1 MVKLIVGV
9 LGLQGDFRE
18 HLWAL
23 QKLQVEAIVV
33 KTVEDLRKVK
43 GLIIPGGES
52 TTIGRLARMTG
63 IADELK
69 KRVSEG
75 MPVYGTCAGMIL
87 LAKKIANYPTQYS
100 FSLMDITVERN
111 AYGRQVESFEA
122 ALDIPAIGGTF
133 KAIFI
138 RAPKI
143 VECGKDVQILATY
156 DGSPV
161 LVQQDNLL
169 AGSFHPELGEDLRIH
184 QYFLRMVGVKYAS
197 VC

>member
-1 MVKLIVGV
+1 MIVGV

>member
-1 MVKLIVGV
+1 MVKLVVGV

-23 QKLQVEAIVV
+23 QKLHAEAIIV
-33 KTVEDLRKVK
+33 KTVDDLKRVR

-52 TTIGRLARMTG
+52 TTIGRLARITG

-69 KRVSEG
+69 KRVLEG

-87 LAKKIANYPTQYS
+87 LAKKIANYPDQYS
-100 FSLMDITVERN
+100 FGLMDITVERN
-111 AYGRQVESFEA
+111 AYGRQVESFEVY
-122 ALDIPAIGGTF
+122 LDIKSIGDGF

-143 VECGKDVQILATY
+143 VEWGEKVEVLASY
-156 DGSPV
+156 EGSPV
-161 LVQQDNLL
+161 LVQQENLL
-169 AGSFHPELGEDLRIH
+169 AGSFHPELGNDLRVH
-184 QYFLRMVGVKYAS
+184 EYFLRMAGVKYAG
-197 VC
+197 VY

>member
-1 MVKLIVGV
+1 MIIGV

-33 KTVEDLRKVK
+33 KTVEDLKKVK

-100 FSLMDITVERN
+100 FNLMDITVERN

-122 ALDIPAIGGTF
+122 ALEIPAIGGTF

-143 VECGKDVQILATY
+143 VECGKNVQILATY

-161 LVQQDNLL
+161 LVQQNNLL

-184 QYFLRMVGVKYAS
+184 QYFIRMVGVKYAS

>member
-33 KTVEDLRKVK
+33 KTVEDLKRVK

-52 TTIGRLARMTG
+52 TTIGRLARLTG

-69 KRVSEG
+69 KRAIEG

-87 LAKKIANYPTQYS
+87 LAKRIANYPDQYS
-100 FSLMDITVERN
+100 FGLMDITVERN
-111 AYGRQVESFEA
+111 AYGRQVESFEVD
-122 ALDIPAIGGTF
+122 LDIKAIGDKF

-143 VECGKDVQILATY
+143 VECGEKVEVLAKY

-161 LVQQDNLL
+161 LVQQDSLL
-169 AGSFHPELGEDLRIH
+169 AGSFHPELGTDLRVH
-184 QYFLRMVGVKYAS
+184 EYFLRMVGVKYAG
-197 VC
+197 VY

>member
-1 MVKLIVGV
+1 LIVGV

>member
-1 MVKLIVGV
+1 MVKLVVGV

-18 HLWAL
+18 HVWAL
-23 QKLQVEAIVV
+23 QKLHVETILV
-33 KTVEDLRKVK
+33 KTVEDLKRVK

-52 TTIGRLARMTG
+52 TTIGRLARLTG

-87 LAKKIANYPTQYS
+87 LAKRIANYPHQYS
-100 FSLMDITVERN
+100 FGLMDITVERN

-122 ALDIPAIGGTF
+122 ELNIPGIGDKF

-143 VECGKDVQILATY
+143 VELGETVEVLARHEGT
-156 DGSPV
+156 PV
-161 LVQQDNLL
+161 LVQQENLL
-169 AGSFHPELGEDLRIH
+169 ASSFHPELGDDLRIH
-184 QYFLRMVGVKYAS
+184 KYFLRMVGVKYAGI
-197 VC
+197 C

>member
-23 QKLQVEAIVV
+23 QKLHVETIVV
-33 KTVEDLRKVK
+33 KTVEDLKRVR

-52 TTIGRLARMTG
+52 TTIGRLARLTG

-69 KRVSEG
+69 KRVLEG

-87 LAKKIANYPTQYS
+87 LAKRIANYPYQYS
-100 FSLMDITVERN
+100 FGFMDITVERN
-111 AYGRQVESFEA
+111 AYGRQVESFEVE
-122 ALDIPAIGGTF
+122 LNIPAIGDKF

-143 VECGKDVQILATY
+143 VECGEKVEVLAKY
-156 DGSPV
+156 ENVPV
-161 LVQQDNLL
+161 LVQQENLL
-169 AGSFHPELGEDLRIH
+169 AGSFHPELGDDLRIH
-184 QYFLRMVGVKYAS
+184 EYFLRMVGVKYAG
-197 VC
+197 VY